1 MVVLGRE
8 VVIVEAVRTP
18 IGRGHREKGEFRDV
32 HPATLLAATYTELL
46 AAPASRARRSTTC
59 SRAAC
64 SSTASSRSTS
74 AGTRGSRPACPY
86 ETPATTIDRQCGS
99 AQQAVNFGATLIA
112 SGVHD
117 VTIGSGVESMGRIPM
132 FVGRKFDDE
141 VGSPFTP
148 ELLEHYDLID
158 QGFSAEMIA
167 EQWSL
172 SRERLDEIGARS
184 QQRAERARDRGALR
198 PRDRP
203 DRGQRGVVTTDQGIR
218 PGTTVETPRRA
229 EAGVQG
235 GRHDHGGQLVA
246 DLGRRRG
253 GAARLRARPPTRSAC
268 APAQGS
274 STRRR
279 SASTP

>member
-18 IGRGHREKGEFRDV
+18 IGRGHREKGQFRDV
-32 HPATLLAATYTELL
+32 HPATLLAATYTEVLKRAGVEGAKVDDVL
-46 AAPASRARRSTTC
+46 AGCVQQYGEQSFNIGRNAWLQ
-59 SRAAC
+59 
-64 SSTASSRSTS
+64 
-74 AGTRGSRPACPY
+74 AGLPY

-132 FVGRKFDDE
+132 FVGRQFEDV

-148 ELLEHYDLID
+148 ELLDHYKLID

-167 EQWSL
+167 EQWNL
-172 SRERLDEIGARS
+172 SARAA
-184 QQRAERARDRGALR
+184 RRDRRPLAAARRARGDGRALR

-203 DRGQRGVVTTDQGIR
+203 GRGQRRLRLAPTR
-218 PGTTVETPRRA
+218 ASARARRRRA
-229 EAGVQG
+229 SPSSS
-235 GRHDHGGQLVA
+235 RPS
-246 DLGRRRG
+246 RRT
-253 GAARLRARPPTRSAC
+253 A
-268 APAQGS
+268 
-274 STRRR
+274 
-279 SASTP
+279 